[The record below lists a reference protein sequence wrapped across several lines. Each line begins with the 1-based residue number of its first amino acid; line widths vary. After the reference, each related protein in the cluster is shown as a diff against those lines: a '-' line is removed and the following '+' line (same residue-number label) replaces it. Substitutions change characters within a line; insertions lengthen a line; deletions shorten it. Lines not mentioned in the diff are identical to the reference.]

1 LAACPRHHGTA
12 DYTGMKPLLCIVVSV
27 GLLACGG
34 DGAVPLA
41 PADPDQPP
49 LDTAN
54 RTEPDRT
61 WDGRVTA
68 QDISWSYIRAIP
80 LRTSISV
87 VGSFRLTLVNADLE
101 RAFGAAVILRFV
113 ALDGERHVAE
123 IPIAR
128 VTIPADSLLNIREN
142 FIIEVKDQHAANAIE
157 RMDLSLF

>member
-1 LAACPRHHGTA
+1 
-12 DYTGMKPLLCIVVSV
+12 
-27 GLLACGG
+27 
-34 DGAVPLA
+34 
-41 PADPDQPP
+41 
-49 LDTAN
+49 
-54 RTEPDRT
+54 
-61 WDGRVTA
+61 
-68 QDISWSYIRAIP
+68 
-80 LRTSISV
+80 V
-87 VGSFRLTLVNADLE
+87 VGSFRLTLVNSDLE